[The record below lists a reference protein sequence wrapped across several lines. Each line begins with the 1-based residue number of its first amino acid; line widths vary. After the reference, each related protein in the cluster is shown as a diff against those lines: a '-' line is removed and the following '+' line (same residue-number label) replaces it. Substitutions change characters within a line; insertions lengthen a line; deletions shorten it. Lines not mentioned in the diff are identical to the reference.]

1 MKTVLMLSTVPDER
15 PEAALQTAR
24 EIGLRTVMCAE
35 EYDED
40 LAGAADAYYVADW
53 SDTEELLR
61 IAREEHIDGAVGL
74 CDPAM
79 IPVSQITEALCLAGN
94 TPECMESFIS
104 KDGFRALQ
112 KRAGVFCPQSVV
124 AGTAAELASESAG
137 LNFPVIIKPM
147 LCSSSHGM
155 TVVWNTEGIEAA
167 FPEAAEYSR
176 NGLVC
181 AEEYIRNDTLRIIEA
196 DVFLFEDDIIWDGV
210 RWSYRLESAPLRPA
224 CDVYPVKMTDEETAE
239 FRDTITAVLRSSGAR
254 IGEYNVEGFFTPEG
268 KFFIVEIN
276 PRQAGIYNPLDIQV
290 YCGVDLTKL
299 LLTTAVGDRSYYEE
313 LKDLKRTHFDILTYS
328 VFSIEGGIFD
338 HMHIDPSILDNLIA
352 LRFLH
357 GQKEGDRVDDIINAV
372 RPIAHATF
380 KFGSP
385 EELEKVRARL
395 TELVYPVMESYFC
408 RSVCML

>member
-1 MKTVLMLSTVPDER
+1 MKTILMMSTVPDER
-15 PEAALQTAR
+15 PEVALQTAG
-24 EIGLRTVMCAE
+24 ELGLRTVMCAE
-35 EYDED
+35 EYDEG
-40 LAGAADAYYVADW
+40 LAGAADVYYVADW
-53 SDTEELLR
+53 SDTEELLK
-61 IAREEHIDGAVGL
+61 IAREEQIDGAVGF

-79 IPVSQITEALCLAGN
+79 IPVSQITEALGLAGN

-112 KRAGVFCPQSVV
+112 KRAGVFCPRSEV
-124 AGTAAELASESAG
+124 AGTAAELASKSAG

-155 TVVWNTEGIEAA
+155 TVAGSADGIEAA

-224 CDVYPVKMTDEETAE
+224 YDVYPAEMTDEETAE
-239 FRDTITAVLRSSGAR
+239 FKDAVAAVLRTSGAR
-254 IGEYNVEGFFTPEG
+254 IGEYNVEGFFTTEG

-276 PRQAGIYNPLDIQV
+276 PRQAGIYNPLDIQA

-313 LKDLKRTHFDILTYS
+313 LKDLKRTHFDILAYS

-338 HMHIDPSILDNLIA
+338 HIHIDPSIQDGLIS

-357 GQKEGDRVDDIINAV
+357 GQKEGDRVGDIINAV

-380 KFGSP
+380 RFGSP
-385 EELEKVRARL
+385 EELEKVRRRL
-395 TELVYPVMESYFC
+395 TELVYPVM
-408 RSVCML
+408 R